1 MIFIAGIV
9 GILVLGWF
17 LRRLFPALATAA
29 VVLLAPLW
37 LVGGAVLD
45 VLRKVAAVCKIK
57 RPGPPG

>member
-1 MIFIAGIV
+1 MVFIAGIV
-9 GILVLGWF
+9 GVLVLGWF
-17 LRRLFPALATAA
+17 LRRLFPALAAAA

-45 VLRKVAAVCKIK
+45 VLRKIAAVFK